1 MVERQSLRVALAGA
15 GMISWHHLV
24 AWRILA
30 PAAKVVA
37 VYDPNDERARSR
49 AAEFGIDAV
58 FTNGTA
64 MLDEA
69 GIGALDIAAPRQE
82 HAAWVEAAAARGID
96 VLCQKPLTP
105 TLADA
110 EALVARVGT
119 RVRLMIHENWRFRP
133 WYRELKAL
141 IAGGLLGEIALAR
154 LATISSGFLPD
165 AGGRRPALE

>member
-24 AWRILA
+24 AWRSLA

-105 TLADA
+105 TLA
-110 EALVARVGT
+110 EGEELLRRLGG
-119 RVRLMIHENWRFRP
+119 RVRLMVHENWRFRP
-133 WYRELKAL
+133 WYRTLGRWIADGEL
-141 IAGGLLGEIALAR
+141 G
-154 LATISSGFLPD
+154 
-165 AGGRRPALE
+165 